1 MESARVAD
9 QSRGIPE
16 ESVAGLTAAGA
27 AVRREF
33 RLRRHVIEHH
43 AADVH
48 VPGEREFAAVYGRTD
63 SRGDCARGS
72 GDSKTGTAERRFA
85 QPDRAGCKD
94 GAAEPAIGAERSAGG
109 EPGRA
114 AFERRGGSGARPLQ
128 SGIGKCGEGAAGHGG
143 RTGAGGNSEGAGESE
158 DQAPAL
164 HRRGGRAGGDQRLV
178 LVFPQPGNHG
188 RRASGRAHHADGVEG
203 LRARGGSFGGRQ
215 PAGESRASAGED
227 RPARLPGGSGSGQG
241 CTGTGGKRSA
251 VGRRGRAADAGLAKA
266 QATYDQAQTADL
278 AWAQANVEKSRANAE
293 LAKADLARY
302 TPLME
307 KGEISKQQYDA
318 AKANADA
325 TASALKADQEKLAQA
340 RHNVDVAKAQL
351 DAAKARVEQA
361 RAGVA
366 SAHADVK
373 QVSIKAADAQAK
385 LAKVE
390 QARGALDAAQLNLSY
405 TEITAPVD
413 GVATHK
419 QVEPGQIVQAGQGL
433 LVVVPLQ
440 SVWVTA
446 NFKETQLKNMKPG
459 QKAEVKVDTYGKTF
473 SGRVDSIAGA
483 TGSVLSLLPPE
494 NATGNYVKVV
504 QRIPVKIVLD
514 PIPSEKAVL
523 RPGMN
528 VDATVITN

>member
-1 MESARVAD
+1 MSVEIEVGFENATKVPRASED
-9 QSRGIPE
+9 LLLE
-16 ESVAGLTAAGA
+16 EPPKGLANPKVRRLLIGGGTAVLA
-27 AVRREF
+27 AVVGLFAYYYNRETTDDAQVDG
-33 RLRRHVIEHH
+33 HITPM
-43 AADVH
+43 ASK
-48 VPGEREFAAVYGRTD
+48 VYGRVAQVLVD
-63 SRGDCARGS
+63 DNQAVKAGQVLVKIDPRDYQAALDQAKASLAL
-72 GDSKTGTAERRFA
+72 AESEA
-85 QPDRAGCKD
+85 
-94 GAAEPAIGAERSAGG
+94 RSAGVDV
-109 EPGRA
+109 P
-114 AFERRGGSGARPLQ
+114 
-128 SGIGKCGEGAAGHGG
+128 
-143 RTGAGGNSEGAGESE
+143 RTRENVASGNSS
-158 DQAPAL
+158 
-164 HRRGGRAGGDQRLV
+164 
-178 LVFPQPGNHG
+178 
-188 RRASGRAHHADGVEG
+188 
-203 LRARGGSFGGRQ
+203 
-215 PAGESRASAGED
+215 
-227 RPARLPGGSGSGQG
+227 
-241 CTGTGGKRSA
+241 
-251 VGRRGRAADAGLAKA
+251 ADAQLLGTQADLARA
-266 QATYDQAQTADL
+266 QATYEQAQTADL

-302 TPLME
+302 LPLME

-340 RHNVDVAKAQL
+340 QRNVDVTKAQL

-366 SAHADVK
+366 AAQADVK
-373 QVSIKAADAQAK
+373 QVSMRTADAQAK
-385 LAKVE
+385 VAKVE
-390 QARGALDAAQLNLSY
+390 QAGAAVEAAELNLSY

-446 NFKETQLKNMKPG
+446 NFKETQLKNMRPG

-483 TGSVLSLLPPE
+483 TGAVLSLLPPE

-514 PIPSEKAVL
+514 PISSAKAVL